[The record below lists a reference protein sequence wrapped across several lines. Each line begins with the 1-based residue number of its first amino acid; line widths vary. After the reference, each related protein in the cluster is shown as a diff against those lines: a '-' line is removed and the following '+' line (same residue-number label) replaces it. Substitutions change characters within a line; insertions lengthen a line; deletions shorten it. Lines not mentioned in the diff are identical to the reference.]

1 MSNLITIEFSPEDRA
16 RLDKIISL
24 LSAAGTPYDNP
35 QTFTGIP
42 VSYNEAEP
50 EVQEATNSEET
61 KEPGPERSVTFEKI
75 QQRVVQLCAADAGKL
90 KAKVREII
98 NEYGA
103 KVSDLKTQPE
113 KWSEVFDRL
122 NAMGQGG

>member
-35 QTFTGIP
+35 QTFTEMP

-50 EVQEATNSEET
+50 EPT
-61 KEPGPERSVTFEKI
+61 KASGPDPIVTFEKI
-75 QQRVVQLCAADAGKL
+75 QQRVVQLCAADGGRL
-90 KAKVREII
+90 KAKVRELI
-98 NEYGA
+98 NEYGT

-122 NAMGQGG
+122 NALEQEG